1 MRLTIC
7 SRSCSVRAYAWANA
21 WANATISVGREWF
34 NSKNLKSEKPRPERR
49 YLLRSD
55 YQRKRMKVLKY
66 FNLASPL
73 FATQVNELYPEDQIG
88 LVIPWT

>member
-1 MRLTIC
+1 VINDFSLNIF
-7 SRSCSVRAYAWANA
+7 SRVKV
-21 WANATISVGREWF
+21 IQF
-34 NSKNLKSEKPRPERR
+34 KKSEKPKSVSR

-66 FNLASPL
+66 FNFASPI
-73 FATQVNELYPEDQIG
+73 FASQVNELYPEDQIG